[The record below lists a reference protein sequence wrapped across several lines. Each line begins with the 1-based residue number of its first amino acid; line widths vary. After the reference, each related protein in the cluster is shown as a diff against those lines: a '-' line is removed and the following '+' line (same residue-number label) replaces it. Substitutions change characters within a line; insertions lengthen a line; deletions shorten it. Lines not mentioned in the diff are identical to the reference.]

1 MLFLEKYGSYYN
13 ELDKRTIR
21 DEDYDVLKNR
31 YDIANKLP
39 QIHFTQGNKVWMPIQ
54 YIKGTKEH
62 PDYIQRLYH
71 NVFQDIFY
79 SDLLDVEKEKG
90 NLPVATV
97 ETLNGLK
104 TDRELDFASNII
116 QLFNFLSQESKALI
130 ISDLFR
136 AEYKDSKDDFK
147 AYDHILDNFTF
158 TRKDGTVVL
167 YVLMDLNDTVGDN
180 TFEKF
185 LSEASDISNVKA
197 QEVYDKYK
205 EREESTKKALEEAAS
220 KSFEE
225 DTKEEYERQSLKGHE
240 LRFDFD
246 ADNESI
252 PNTRIPRNIKVVEF
266 LGYKD
271 LDGNY
276 TPLELSLE
284 GEEDDIEI
292 GLQLNNGELLSGHIT
307 KDGQFSHLKTTWDNL
322 SFVEFGYIVLE
333 EEEEEAHLSNEE
345 LIYSHKEEIK
355 AFLLDIY
362 NTTLPLGIIDTNLKS
377 DFIKVLRDV
386 AKELHEKEDDN
397 YLSYELGLIADIE
410 DGHYLD
416 AILLSSTYHRLL
428 QIEGKTYSDD
438 ILYRLQDEK
447 EPDLELLKGELIE
460 VAEKIEDNLN
470 TFSSESD
477 EFNSLLPSGY
487 IPTGIKGVFLNTG
500 EYIDANYH
508 PLKVLNLRKDEDQ
521 IPIHLNLTKE
531 GADNLVLLGT
541 FNLLKEKNEYDDRVA
556 TVLLKGST
564 EIAYAIIEYKEVLFV
579 EEINAMEE
587 NLNEMEKEVDT
598 MGKEIS
604 DLEKRINDIEEGMS
618 STIGE
623 ALENSNTA
631 IEDDS
636 TDPVEELLNSAPTE
650 EVPNKILDTIKPK
663 GEAVAVDPRKVSLPE
678 FLNGKIGGYDTHGT
692 YKIYEID
699 ATIIDGKLQITSLEI
714 KEDK

>member
-90 NLPVATV
+90 SLPVATV

-197 QEVYDKYK
+197 QEVYDIYK

-252 PNTRIPRNIKVVEF
+252 PNTRVPKNIKVVEF

-292 GLQLNNGELLSGHIT
+292 GLQLNNGELLTGHIT

-322 SFVEFGYIVLE
+322 SFVEFGYTLIEEKE
-333 EEEEEAHLSNEE
+333 EESHLSNEE

-377 DFIKVLRDV
+377 DFIKVLREV
-386 AKELHEKEDDN
+386 AKELHEAEVDDH
-397 YLSYELGLIADIE
+397 LSYELGLIADLE

-447 EPDLELLKGELIE
+447 EPDLELFKGELIE
-460 VAEKIEDNLN
+460 EDNLN
-470 TFSSESD
+470 TFSNESE
-477 EFNSLLPSGY
+477 EFYYLLPSGY
-487 IPTGIKGVFLNTG
+487 APTGIKGVFLNTG

-508 PLKVLNLRKDEDQ
+508 PLNVLNLSKDEDQ
-521 IPIHLNLTKE
+521 IVIDLRLTKE
-531 GADNLVLLGT
+531 GSDDLNLIGT
-541 FNLLKEKNEYDDRVA
+541 FKLYKDELGNREVR
-556 TVLLKGST
+556 VLLKGST
-564 EIAYAIIEYKEVLFV
+564 EIAYTIIEYKDTDFI

-587 NLNEMEKEVDT
+587 NLNEMEKEVNT

-678 FLNGKIGGYDTHGT
+678 FLNGKIGGYDPHGM

>member
-21 DEDYDVLKNR
+21 DEDFDVLKNR

-79 SDLLDVEKEKG
+79 SDLLDVEREKG
-90 NLPVATV
+90 SLPVATV

-220 KSFEE
+220 KPFEE
-225 DTKEEYERQSLKGHE
+225 DNKEVYERQSLKGHE

-284 GEEDDIEI
+284 GEEEDIEI
-292 GLQLNNGELLSGHIT
+292 GIQLNNGELLTGHIT

-322 SFVEFGYIVLE
+322 SFVEFGYTLIEEKE
-333 EEEEEAHLSNEE
+333 EESHLSNEE

-377 DFIKVLRDV
+377 DFIKVLREI
-386 AKELHEKEDDN
+386 AKELHEAEVDDH
-397 YLSYELGLIADIE
+397 LSYELGLIADLE

-447 EPDLELLKGELIE
+447 EPDLELFKGELIE
-460 VAEKIEDNLN
+460 EDNLN
-470 TFSSESD
+470 TFSNESE
-477 EFNSLLPSGY
+477 EFYYLLPSGY
-487 IPTGIKGVFLNTG
+487 APTGIKGVFLNSG
-500 EYIDANYH
+500 EYIEANYH
-508 PLKVLNLRKDEDQ
+508 PLNVLNLRKDEDQ
-521 IPIHLNLTKE
+521 IVIDLRLTKE
-531 GADNLVLLGT
+531 GSDDLNLIGT
-541 FNLLKEKNEYDDRVA
+541 FKLYKDELGNREVR
-556 TVLLKGST
+556 VLLKGST
-564 EIAYAIIEYKEVLFV
+564 EIAYAIVEYKDIDFI

-598 MGKEIS
+598 MGKEIT
-604 DLEKRINDIEEGMS
+604 DLERRINDIEEGMS

>member
-79 SDLLDVEKEKG
+79 SYLMGIEDEG
-90 NLPVATV
+90 NLPVAIK
-97 ETLNGLK
+97 ETLEGLK

-116 QLFNFLSQESKALI
+116 QLFNFLSESSKETIVAN
-130 ISDLFR
+130 LFR
-136 AEYKDSKDDFK
+136 EEYKDSKDDFK

-197 QEVYDKYK
+197 QEAYDIYK

-225 DTKEEYERQSLKGHE
+225 DAKEEYERQSLKGHE

-284 GEEDDIEI
+284 GEEEDIEI
-292 GLQLNNGELLSGHIT
+292 GLQLNNGELLTGHIT

-377 DFIKVLRDV
+377 DFIKVLREI
-386 AKELHEKEDDN
+386 AKELHEAEVDDH
-397 YLSYELGLIADIE
+397 LSYELGLIADLE

-447 EPDLELLKGELIE
+447 EPDLELFKGELIE

-477 EFNSLLPSGY
+477 EFYSLLPSGY

-508 PLKVLNLRKDEDQ
+508 PLNVLNLSKDEDH
-521 IPIHLNLTKE
+521 IPISLRLSKE
-531 GADNLVLLGT
+531 GSDDLFLIGT
-541 FNLLKEKNEYDDRVA
+541 FDLLQEEDDEFDNIAIR
-556 TVLLKGST
+556 VLLKGST
-564 EIAYAIIEYKEVLFV
+564 KIAYAIIEYKDPDFI
-579 EEINAMEE
+579 EEINAMGEDI
-587 NLNEMEKEVDT
+587 N
-598 MGKEIS
+598 

-678 FLNGKIGGYDTHGT
+678 FLNGKIGGYDPHGM

>member
-13 ELDKRTIR
+13 ELDKRTLR
-21 DEDYDVLKNR
+21 DEDFDVLKNR

-197 QEVYDKYK
+197 QEAYDIYK

-220 KSFEE
+220 KPFEE

-252 PNTRIPRNIKVVEF
+252 PNTRIPKNLKVVEF

-292 GLQLNNGELLSGHIT
+292 GLQLNNGELLTGHIT

-377 DFIKVLRDV
+377 DFIKVLREI
-386 AKELHEKEDDN
+386 AKELHEEEDDN

-447 EPDLELLKGELIE
+447 EPDLEILKGELIE
-460 VAEKIEDNLN
+460 VAEKIENNLN

-487 IPTGIKGVFLNTG
+487 IPTGIKGVFLNSG

-508 PLKVLNLRKDEDQ
+508 PLNVLNLSKDEDH
-521 IPIHLNLTKE
+521 IPISLRLSKEGSDDLNLI
-531 GADNLVLLGT
+531 GT

-579 EEINAMEE
+579 EEINAMGEDI
-587 NLNEMEKEVDT
+587 N
-598 MGKEIS
+598 
-604 DLEKRINDIEEGMS
+604 DLERRINDIEEGMS

-678 FLNGKIGGYDTHGT
+678 FLNGKIGGYDPHGM

>member
-21 DEDYDVLKNR
+21 DEDFDVLKNR

-90 NLPVATV
+90 SLPVATV

-116 QLFNFLSQESKALI
+116 QLFNFLSQDSKALI

-136 AEYKDSKDDFK
+136 AEYKDTKDDFK

-158 TRKDGTVVL
+158 TRKDGTVIL

-197 QEVYDKYK
+197 QEAYDIYK
-205 EREESTKKALEEAAS
+205 EREESTRKALEEAAS
-220 KSFEE
+220 KPFEE

-252 PNTRIPRNIKVVEF
+252 PNTRVPKNIKVVEF

-271 LDGNY
+271 LDDNY

-292 GLQLNNGELLSGHIT
+292 GLQLNNGELLTGHIT

-322 SFVEFGYIVLE
+322 SFVEFGYIVL

-377 DFIKVLRDV
+377 DFIKVLREI
-386 AKELHEKEDDN
+386 AKELYEAEVDDH
-397 YLSYELGLIADIE
+397 LSYELGLIADIE

-447 EPDLELLKGELIE
+447 EPDLELFKGELIE
-460 VAEKIEDNLN
+460 EDNLN

-487 IPTGIKGVFLNTG
+487 APTGIKGVFLNTG

-508 PLKVLNLRKDEDQ
+508 PLNVLNLSKDEDQ
-521 IPIHLNLTKE
+521 IVIDLRLTKE
-531 GADNLVLLGT
+531 GSDDLNLIGT
-541 FNLLKEKNEYDDRVA
+541 FKLYKDELGNREVR
-556 TVLLKGST
+556 VLLKGST
-564 EIAYAIIEYKEVLFV
+564 EIAYTIIEYKDTDFI

-631 IEDDS
+631 IEDES
-636 TDPVEELLNSAPTE
+636 VDPVEELLNSAPTE

-678 FLNGKIGGYDTHGT
+678 FLNGKIGGYDPHGM

>member
-90 NLPVATV
+90 SLPVATV

-197 QEVYDKYK
+197 QEVYDIYK

-220 KSFEE
+220 KPFEE

-252 PNTRIPRNIKVVEF
+252 PNTRVPKNIKVVEF

-284 GEEDDIEI
+284 GEEEDIEI
-292 GLQLNNGELLSGHIT
+292 GLQLNNGELLTGHIT

-322 SFVEFGYIVLE
+322 SFVEFGYTLIEEKE
-333 EEEEEAHLSNEE
+333 EESHLSNEE

-377 DFIKVLRDV
+377 DFIKVLRVV
-386 AKELHEKEDDN
+386 AKELHEEEDDN

-447 EPDLELLKGELIE
+447 EPDLELFKGELIE
-460 VAEKIEDNLN
+460 EDNLN
-470 TFSSESD
+470 TFSNESE
-477 EFNSLLPSGY
+477 EFYYLLPSGY
-487 IPTGIKGVFLNTG
+487 APTGIKGVFLNSG

-508 PLKVLNLRKDEDQ
+508 PLNVLNLSKDEDQ
-521 IPIHLNLTKE
+521 IVIDLRLTKE
-531 GADNLVLLGT
+531 GSDDLNLIGT
-541 FNLLKEKNEYDDRVA
+541 FKLYKDELGNREVR
-556 TVLLKGST
+556 VLLKGST
-564 EIAYAIIEYKEVLFV
+564 EIAYAIVEYKDTDFI

-587 NLNEMEKEVDT
+587 NLNEMEKEVNT

-678 FLNGKIGGYDTHGT
+678 FLNGKIGGYDPHGT

>member
-13 ELDKRTIR
+13 ELDKRTLR
-21 DEDYDVLKNR
+21 DEDFDVLKNR

-90 NLPVATV
+90 SLPVATV

-252 PNTRIPRNIKVVEF
+252 PNTRIPKNIKVVEF

-292 GLQLNNGELLSGHIT
+292 GLQLNNGELLTGHIT

-322 SFVEFGYIVLE
+322 SFVEFGYTLIEEKE
-333 EEEEEAHLSNEE
+333 EESHLSNEE

-377 DFIKVLRDV
+377 DFIKVLREI
-386 AKELHEKEDDN
+386 AKELHEGEDDN

-447 EPDLELLKGELIE
+447 EPDLELFKGEFI
-460 VAEKIEDNLN
+460 KEDNLN
-470 TFSSESD
+470 TFSNESE
-477 EFNSLLPSGY
+477 EFYYLLSSGY
-487 IPTGIKGVFLNTG
+487 APTGIKGVFLNAG

-508 PLKVLNLRKDEDQ
+508 PLNVLNLSKDEDQ
-521 IPIHLNLTKE
+521 IVIDLRLTKE
-531 GADNLVLLGT
+531 GSDDLNLIGT
-541 FNLLKEKNEYDDRVA
+541 FKLYKDELGNREVR
-556 TVLLKGST
+556 VLLKGST
-564 EIAYAIIEYKEVLFV
+564 EIAYAIVEYKDTDFI

-598 MGKEIS
+598 MGREIS

-678 FLNGKIGGYDTHGT
+678 FINGKIGGYDTHGT

>member
-13 ELDKRTIR
+13 ELDKRTLR
-21 DEDYDVLKNR
+21 DEDFDVLKNR

-90 NLPVATV
+90 SLPVATV

-116 QLFNFLSQESKALI
+116 QLFNFLSQDSKALI

-197 QEVYDKYK
+197 QEAYDKCK

-220 KSFEE
+220 KPFEE

-252 PNTRIPRNIKVVEF
+252 PNTRVPKNIKVVEF

-292 GLQLNNGELLSGHIT
+292 GLQLNNGELLTGHIT

-322 SFVEFGYIVLE
+322 SFVEFGYTLIEEKE
-333 EEEEEAHLSNEE
+333 EESHLSNEE

-377 DFIKVLRDV
+377 DFIKVLREI
-386 AKELHEKEDDN
+386 AKELHEEEDDN

-447 EPDLELLKGELIE
+447 EPDLELFKGELIE
-460 VAEKIEDNLN
+460 EDNLN
-470 TFSSESD
+470 TFSNESE
-477 EFNSLLPSGY
+477 EFYYLLPSGY
-487 IPTGIKGVFLNTG
+487 APTGIKGVFLNTG

-508 PLKVLNLRKDEDQ
+508 PLNVLNLSKDEDQ
-521 IPIHLNLTKE
+521 IVIDLRLTKE
-531 GADNLVLLGT
+531 GSDDLNLIGT
-541 FNLLKEKNEYDDRVA
+541 FKLYKDELGNREVR
-556 TVLLKGST
+556 VLLKGST
-564 EIAYAIIEYKEVLFV
+564 EIAYAIVEYKDTDFI

-678 FLNGKIGGYDTHGT
+678 FLNGKIGGYDPHGT

-699 ATIIDGKLQITSLEI
+699 ATIIDGKLQITLLEI

>member
-90 NLPVATV
+90 SLPVATV

-220 KSFEE
+220 KPFEE

-252 PNTRIPRNIKVVEF
+252 PNTRVPRNIKVVEF

-284 GEEDDIEI
+284 GEEEDIEI
-292 GLQLNNGELLSGHIT
+292 GLQLNNGELLTGHIT

-322 SFVEFGYIVLE
+322 SFVEFGYTLIEEKE
-333 EEEEEAHLSNEE
+333 EESHLSNEE

-377 DFIKVLRDV
+377 DFIKVLREI
-386 AKELHEKEDDN
+386 AKELHEEEDDN
-397 YLSYELGLIADIE
+397 HLSYELGLIADLE
-410 DGHYLD
+410 DGQFLD

-447 EPDLELLKGELIE
+447 EPDLELFKGEFI
-460 VAEKIEDNLN
+460 KEDNLN
-470 TFSSESD
+470 TFSNESE
-477 EFNSLLPSGY
+477 EFYYLLPSGY
-487 IPTGIKGVFLNTG
+487 APTGIKGVFLNTG

-508 PLKVLNLRKDEDQ
+508 PLNVLNLSKDEDQ
-521 IPIHLNLTKE
+521 IVIDLRLTKE
-531 GADNLVLLGT
+531 GSDDLNLIGT
-541 FNLLKEKNEYDDRVA
+541 FKLYKDELGNREVR
-556 TVLLKGST
+556 VLLKGST
-564 EIAYAIIEYKEVLFV
+564 EIAYAIVEYKDTDFI

-587 NLNEMEKEVDT
+587 NLNEMEKEVNT

-678 FLNGKIGGYDTHGT
+678 FLNGKIGGYDPHGM

>member
-79 SDLLDVEKEKG
+79 SHLMGIEDEG
-90 NLPVATV
+90 NLPVAIK
-97 ETLNGLK
+97 ETLEGLK

-116 QLFNFLSQESKALI
+116 QLFNFLSESSKETIVAN
-130 ISDLFR
+130 LFR
-136 AEYKDSKDDFK
+136 EEYKDSKDDFK

-197 QEVYDKYK
+197 QEAYDIYK

-220 KSFEE
+220 KPFEE

-292 GLQLNNGELLSGHIT
+292 GLQLNNGELLTGHIT

-362 NTTLPLGIIDTNLKS
+362 NITLPLGIIDTNLKS
-377 DFIKVLRDV
+377 DFIKVLREV
-386 AKELHEKEDDN
+386 AKELHEEDDDN
-397 YLSYELGLIADIE
+397 YLSYELGLIADLE

-447 EPDLELLKGELIE
+447 EPDSEILKGELIE
-460 VAEKIEDNLN
+460 EDNLN

-477 EFNSLLPSGY
+477 EFNSLLPSDY

-521 IPIHLNLTKE
+521 IVIDLRLTKE

-541 FNLLKEKNEYDDRVA
+541 FNLLKGKNDYDDRVA

-663 GEAVAVDPRKVSLPE
+663 GEAVAIDPRKVSLPE
-678 FLNGKIGGYDTHGT
+678 FLNGKIGGYDSHGT

>member
-90 NLPVATV
+90 SLPVATV

-220 KSFEE
+220 KPFEE

-252 PNTRIPRNIKVVEF
+252 PNTRVPRNIKVVEF

-284 GEEDDIEI
+284 GEEEDIEI
-292 GLQLNNGELLSGHIT
+292 GLQLNNGELLTGHIT

-322 SFVEFGYIVLE
+322 SFVEFGYTLIEEKE
-333 EEEEEAHLSNEE
+333 EESHLSNEE

-377 DFIKVLRDV
+377 DFIKVLREV
-386 AKELHEKEDDN
+386 AKELHEAEVDDH
-397 YLSYELGLIADIE
+397 LSYELGLIADIE
-410 DGHYLD
+410 DGQFLD

-447 EPDLELLKGELIE
+447 EPDLEILKGELIE
-460 VAEKIEDNLN
+460 EDNLN
-470 TFSSESD
+470 TFSNESE
-477 EFNSLLPSGY
+477 EFYYLLPSGY
-487 IPTGIKGVFLNTG
+487 APTGIKGVFLNTG

-508 PLKVLNLRKDEDQ
+508 PLNVLNLSKDEDQ
-521 IPIHLNLTKE
+521 LVISLRLSKEGSDDLNLI
-531 GADNLVLLGT
+531 GT
-541 FNLLKEKNEYDDRVA
+541 FKLYKDELGNREVR
-556 TVLLKGST
+556 VLLKGST
-564 EIAYAIIEYKEVLFV
+564 EIAYTIVEYKDTDFI

-587 NLNEMEKEVDT
+587 NLNEMEKEVDS

-604 DLEKRINDIEEGMS
+604 DLERRINDIEEGMS
-618 STIGE
+618 STIEE

-678 FLNGKIGGYDTHGT
+678 FLNGKIGGYDPQGT

>member
-21 DEDYDVLKNR
+21 DEDFDVLKNR

-79 SDLLDVEKEKG
+79 SDLLDVEREKG
-90 NLPVATV
+90 SLPVATV
-97 ETLNGLK
+97 ESLNGLK
-104 TDRELDFASNII
+104 TDRELDFASSII

-136 AEYKDSKDDFK
+136 AEYKDTKDDFK

-197 QEVYDKYK
+197 QEVYDIYK

-220 KSFEE
+220 KPFEE
-225 DTKEEYERQSLKGHE
+225 DNKEEYERQSLKGHE

-252 PNTRIPRNIKVVEF
+252 PNTKVPKTIKVVEF

-284 GEEDDIEI
+284 GEEKDIEI
-292 GLQLNNGELLSGHIT
+292 GIQLNNGELLTGHIT

-322 SFVEFGYIVLE
+322 SFVEFGYTLIEEAE
-333 EEEEEAHLSNEE
+333 EESHLSNEE

-377 DFIKVLRDV
+377 DFIKVLREI
-386 AKELHEKEDDN
+386 AKELHEEEEDDH
-397 YLSYELGLIADIE
+397 LSYELGLIADLE
-410 DGHYLD
+410 DGQYLD

-447 EPDLELLKGELIE
+447 EPDLELFKGELIE
-460 VAEKIEDNLN
+460 EAEKIEDNLN
-470 TFSSESD
+470 TFSNESG
-477 EFNSLLPSGY
+477 EFYSLLPSGY
-487 IPTGIKGVFLNTG
+487 APTGIKGVFLNTG

-508 PLKVLNLRKDEDQ
+508 PLNVLNLSKDEDQ
-521 IPIHLNLTKE
+521 IVIDLRLTKE
-531 GADNLVLLGT
+531 GSDDLNLIGT
-541 FNLLKEKNEYDDRVA
+541 FKLYKDELGNREVR
-556 TVLLKGST
+556 VLLKGST
-564 EIAYAIIEYKEVLFV
+564 EIAYTIVEYKDTDFI

-598 MGKEIS
+598 MGEEIS
-604 DLEKRINDIEEGMS
+604 DLAKRINDIEEGMS

-631 IEDDS
+631 IEDES
-636 TDPVEELLNSAPTE
+636 VDPVEELLNSAPTE

>member
-79 SDLLDVEKEKG
+79 SYLMGIEDEG
-90 NLPVATV
+90 NLPVAIK
-97 ETLNGLK
+97 ETLEELK

-116 QLFNFLSQESKALI
+116 QLFNFLSEGSKETIVAN
-130 ISDLFR
+130 LFR
-136 AEYKDSKDDFK
+136 EEYKDTKDDFK

-197 QEVYDKYK
+197 QEAYDIYK
-205 EREESTKKALEEAAS
+205 EREESTKKALVEAAS
-220 KSFEE
+220 KPFEE

-292 GLQLNNGELLSGHIT
+292 GLQLNNGELLTGHIT

-362 NTTLPLGIIDTNLKS
+362 NTTLPLGIIDTNQKS
-377 DFIKVLRDV
+377 DFIKVLREI
-386 AKELHEKEDDN
+386 AKELYEAEVDN
-397 YLSYELGLIADIE
+397 YLSYELGLIADLE

-447 EPDLELLKGELIE
+447 EPDLEIFKGELVE
-460 VAEKIEDNLN
+460 EDNLN
-470 TFSSESD
+470 TFNSESE

-508 PLKVLNLRKDEDQ
+508 PLNVLNLSKDEDQ

-541 FNLLKEKNEYDDRVA
+541 FNLLKEKNQYDDRVA

-564 EIAYAIIEYKEVLFV
+564 EIAYAIVEYKEVLFV

>member
-90 NLPVATV
+90 SLPVATV

-220 KSFEE
+220 KPFEE

-252 PNTRIPRNIKVVEF
+252 PNTRVPKNIKVVEF

-284 GEEDDIEI
+284 GEEEDIEI
-292 GLQLNNGELLSGHIT
+292 GLQLNNGELLTGHIT

-322 SFVEFGYIVLE
+322 SFVEFGYTLIEEKE
-333 EEEEEAHLSNEE
+333 EESHLSNEE

-377 DFIKVLRDV
+377 DFIKVLREI
-386 AKELHEKEDDN
+386 AKELHEEEDDN
-397 YLSYELGLIADIE
+397 YLSYELGLVADIE

-447 EPDLELLKGELIE
+447 EPDLEIFKGELIE

-470 TFSSESD
+470 IFSSESD

-487 IPTGIKGVFLNTG
+487 IPTGIKGVFLNSG

-508 PLKVLNLRKDEDQ
+508 PLNVLNLRKDEDH
-521 IPIHLNLTKE
+521 IPISLRLSKEGSDDLNLI
-531 GADNLVLLGT
+531 GT
-541 FNLLKEKNEYDDRVA
+541 FNLLKEKNEVDDRVA

-587 NLNEMEKEVDT
+587 DINDP
-598 MGKEIS
+598 
-604 DLEKRINDIEEGMS
+604 DKRINDIEEGMS

-678 FLNGKIGGYDTHGT
+678 FINGKIGGYDTHGT
-692 YKIYEID
+692 YKVYEID

>member
-21 DEDYDVLKNR
+21 DEDFDVLKNR

-90 NLPVATV
+90 SLPVATV
-97 ETLNGLK
+97 ESLNGLK

-197 QEVYDKYK
+197 QEAYDIYK

-225 DTKEEYERQSLKGHE
+225 ETKEEEYERQSLKGHE

-284 GEEDDIEI
+284 REEEDIEI
-292 GLQLNNGELLSGHIT
+292 GIQLNNGELLTGHIT

-377 DFIKVLRDV
+377 DFIKVLREI
-386 AKELHEKEDDN
+386 AKELHEAEVDDH
-397 YLSYELGLIADIE
+397 LSYELGLIADLE

-447 EPDLELLKGELIE
+447 EPDLELFKGEFI
-460 VAEKIEDNLN
+460 KEDNLN

-477 EFNSLLPSGY
+477 EFYYLLPSGY
-487 IPTGIKGVFLNTG
+487 APTGIKGVFLNSG
-500 EYIDANYH
+500 EYIEANYH
-508 PLKVLNLRKDEDQ
+508 PLNVLNLRKDEDQ
-521 IPIHLNLTKE
+521 IVIDLRLTKE
-531 GADNLVLLGT
+531 GSDDLNLIGT
-541 FNLLKEKNEYDDRVA
+541 FKLYKDELGNREVR
-556 TVLLKGST
+556 VLLKGST
-564 EIAYAIIEYKEVLFV
+564 EIAYAIVEYKDTDFI

-598 MGKEIS
+598 MGKEIT

-678 FLNGKIGGYDTHGT
+678 FLNGKIGGYDPHGT

>member
-13 ELDKRTIR
+13 ELDKRTLR
-21 DEDYDVLKNR
+21 DEDFDVLKNR

-90 NLPVATV
+90 SLPVATV

-116 QLFNFLSQESKALI
+116 QLFNFLSQDSKALI

-205 EREESTKKALEEAAS
+205 EREERTKKALEEAAS
-220 KSFEE
+220 KPFEE
-225 DTKEEYERQSLKGHE
+225 DTKEVYERQSLKGHE

-292 GLQLNNGELLSGHIT
+292 GLQLNNGELLTGHIT

-377 DFIKVLRDV
+377 DFIKVLREV
-386 AKELHEKEDDN
+386 AKEIYETEVDDH
-397 YLSYELGLIADIE
+397 LSYELGLIADIE

-447 EPDLELLKGELIE
+447 EPDLELFKGEFI
-460 VAEKIEDNLN
+460 KEDNLN
-470 TFSSESD
+470 TFSNESE
-477 EFNSLLPSGY
+477 EFYYLLPSGY
-487 IPTGIKGVFLNTG
+487 APTGIKGVFLNAG

-508 PLKVLNLRKDEDQ
+508 PLNVLNLSKDEDQ
-521 IPIHLNLTKE
+521 IVIDLRLTKE
-531 GADNLVLLGT
+531 GSDDLNLIGT
-541 FNLLKEKNEYDDRVA
+541 FKLYKDELGNREVR
-556 TVLLKGST
+556 VLLKGST
-564 EIAYAIIEYKEVLFV
+564 EIAYAIVEYKDTDFI

-598 MGKEIS
+598 MGREIS

-678 FLNGKIGGYDTHGT
+678 FINGKIGGYDTHGT

>member
-71 NVFQDIFY
+71 NVFQAIFY

-240 LRFDFD
+240 LKFDFD

-252 PNTRIPRNIKVVEF
+252 PNTRVPRNIKVVEF

-284 GEEDDIEI
+284 GEEEDIEI
-292 GLQLNNGELLSGHIT
+292 GIQLNNGELLTGHIT

-377 DFIKVLRDV
+377 DFIKVLREI
-386 AKELHEKEDDN
+386 AKELHEAEVDDH
-397 YLSYELGLIADIE
+397 LSYELGLIADLE

-460 VAEKIEDNLN
+460 ADNLN

-477 EFNSLLPSGY
+477 EINSLLPSGY
-487 IPTGIKGVFLNTG
+487 APTGIKGVFLNTG

-508 PLKVLNLRKDEDQ
+508 PLNVLNLSKDEDQ
-521 IPIHLNLTKE
+521 IVIDLRLTKE
-531 GADNLVLLGT
+531 GSDDLNLIGT
-541 FNLLKEKNEYDDRVA
+541 FKLYKDELGNREVR
-556 TVLLKGST
+556 VLLKGST
-564 EIAYAIIEYKEVLFV
+564 EIAYTIIEYKDTDFI

-587 NLNEMEKEVDT
+587 NLNEMGKEVDT

>member
-62 PDYIQRLYH
+62 PDYLQRLYH

-90 NLPVATV
+90 SLPVATV

-197 QEVYDKYK
+197 QEVYDIYK

-220 KSFEE
+220 KPFEE
-225 DTKEEYERQSLKGHE
+225 DNKEVYERQSLKGHE

-252 PNTRIPRNIKVVEF
+252 PNTRVPRNIKVVEF

-284 GEEDDIEI
+284 GEEKDIEI
-292 GLQLNNGELLSGHIT
+292 GIQLNNGELLTGHIT

-322 SFVEFGYIVLE
+322 SFVEFGYTLIE
-333 EEEEEAHLSNEE
+333 EEESHLSNEE

-377 DFIKVLRDV
+377 DFIKVLREI
-386 AKELHEKEDDN
+386 AKELHEEEDDDHDH
-397 YLSYELGLIADIE
+397 LSYELGLIADLE
-410 DGHYLD
+410 DGQFLD

-447 EPDLELLKGELIE
+447 EPDSEILKGELIE
-460 VAEKIEDNLN
+460 EAEKIEDNLN

-477 EFNSLLPSGY
+477 EFYSLLPSGY
-487 IPTGIKGVFLNTG
+487 APTGIKGVFLNTG
-500 EYIDANYH
+500 EYIEANYH
-508 PLKVLNLRKDEDQ
+508 PLNVLNLSKDEDQ
-521 IPIHLNLTKE
+521 IVIDLRLTKE
-531 GADNLVLLGT
+531 GSDDLNLIGT
-541 FNLLKEKNEYDDRVA
+541 FKLYKDELGNREVR
-556 TVLLKGST
+556 VLLKGST
-564 EIAYAIIEYKEVLFV
+564 EIAYTIVEYKDTDFI

-631 IEDDS
+631 IEDES
-636 TDPVEELLNSAPTE
+636 VDPVEELLNSAPTE

>member
-90 NLPVATV
+90 SLPVATV

-197 QEVYDKYK
+197 QEVYDIYK

-220 KSFEE
+220 KPFEE

-252 PNTRIPRNIKVVEF
+252 PNTRVPRNIKVVEF

-284 GEEDDIEI
+284 GEEEDIEI
-292 GLQLNNGELLSGHIT
+292 GLQLNNGELLTGHIT

-377 DFIKVLRDV
+377 DFIKVLREI
-386 AKELHEKEDDN
+386 AKELHEAEVDDH
-397 YLSYELGLIADIE
+397 LSYELGLIADLE

-447 EPDLELLKGELIE
+447 EPDLELFKGEFI
-460 VAEKIEDNLN
+460 KEDNLN
-470 TFSSESD
+470 TFSNESE
-477 EFNSLLPSGY
+477 EFYYLLPSGY
-487 IPTGIKGVFLNTG
+487 APTGIKGVFLNSG

-521 IPIHLNLTKE
+521 IVIDLRLTKE
-531 GADNLVLLGT
+531 GSDDLNLIGT
-541 FNLLKEKNEYDDRVA
+541 FKLYKDELGNREVR
-556 TVLLKGST
+556 VLLKGST
-564 EIAYAIIEYKEVLFV
+564 EIAYTIIEYKDTDFI

-587 NLNEMEKEVDT
+587 NLNEMEKEVNT

-678 FLNGKIGGYDTHGT
+678 FINGKIGGYDTHGT

>member
-79 SDLLDVEKEKG
+79 SYLMGIEDEG
-90 NLPVATV
+90 NLPVAIK
-97 ETLNGLK
+97 ETLEGLK

-116 QLFNFLSQESKALI
+116 QLFNFLSESSKETIVAN
-130 ISDLFR
+130 LFR
-136 AEYKDSKDDFK
+136 EEYKDSKDDFK

-197 QEVYDKYK
+197 QEAYDIYK
-205 EREESTKKALEEAAS
+205 EREERTKKALEEAAS
-220 KSFEE
+220 KPFEE

-252 PNTRIPRNIKVVEF
+252 PNTRVPRNIKVVEF

-284 GEEDDIEI
+284 GEEEDIEI
-292 GLQLNNGELLSGHIT
+292 GIKLNKGEMLTGHIT

-377 DFIKVLRDV
+377 DFIKVLREI
-386 AKELHEKEDDN
+386 AKELHEAEVDDH
-397 YLSYELGLIADIE
+397 LSYELGLITDLE
-410 DGHYLD
+410 DDHYLD

-447 EPDLELLKGELIE
+447 EPDLEILKGELIE
-460 VAEKIEDNLN
+460 EVEKIEDNLN

-487 IPTGIKGVFLNTG
+487 IPTGIKGVFLNSG
-500 EYIDANYH
+500 EYIEANYH
-508 PLKVLNLRKDEDQ
+508 PLNVLNLSKDEDH
-521 IPIHLNLTKE
+521 IPISLRLSKEGSDDLNLI
-531 GADNLVLLGT
+531 GT
-541 FNLLKEKNEYDDRVA
+541 FNLLKEKNEVDDRVA

-579 EEINAMEE
+579 EEINA
-587 NLNEMEKEVDT
+587 

-663 GEAVAVDPRKVSLPE
+663 GEAVAVNPRKVSLPE
-678 FLNGKIGGYDTHGT
+678 FLNGKIGGYDPHGM

>member
-21 DEDYDVLKNR
+21 NEDYDVLKNR

-90 NLPVATV
+90 SLPVATV

-147 AYDHILDNFTF
+147 AYDHILDSFTF

-197 QEVYDKYK
+197 QEAYDIYK

-220 KSFEE
+220 KPFEE
-225 DTKEEYERQSLKGHE
+225 DKKEEYERQSLKGHE

-284 GEEDDIEI
+284 GDEEDIEI
-292 GLQLNNGELLSGHIT
+292 GIQLNNGELLTGHIT

-322 SFVEFGYIVLE
+322 SFVEFGYTLIEEKE
-333 EEEEEAHLSNEE
+333 EESHLSNEE

-377 DFIKVLRDV
+377 DFIKVLREV
-386 AKELHEKEDDN
+386 AKELHEEEDDN
-397 YLSYELGLIADIE
+397 SLSYELGLIADIE

-447 EPDLELLKGELIE
+447 EPDLELSKGELIE
-460 VAEKIEDNLN
+460 EDNLN
-470 TFSSESD
+470 TFSNKSE
-477 EFNSLLPSGY
+477 EFYYLLPSGY

-508 PLKVLNLRKDEDQ
+508 PLNVLNLSKDEDQ
-521 IPIHLNLTKE
+521 IVIDLRLTKE
-531 GADNLVLLGT
+531 GSDDLNLIGT
-541 FNLLKEKNEYDDRVA
+541 FKLYKDELGNREVR
-556 TVLLKGST
+556 VLLKGST
-564 EIAYAIIEYKEVLFV
+564 EIAYTIVEYKDTDFI

-587 NLNEMEKEVDT
+587 NLNDMEKEVDT

>member
-71 NVFQDIFY
+71 NVFQEIFY
-79 SDLLDVEKEKG
+79 SDLMGIEDQG
-90 NLPVATV
+90 NLPVAIK
-97 ETLNGLK
+97 ETLEGLK

-116 QLFNFLSQESKALI
+116 QLFNFLSESSKETIVAN
-130 ISDLFR
+130 LFR
-136 AEYKDSKDDFK
+136 EEYKDTKDDFK

-205 EREESTKKALEEAAS
+205 EREESTKKALVEAAS
-220 KSFEE
+220 KPFEE

-284 GEEDDIEI
+284 GEEEDIEI
-292 GLQLNNGELLSGHIT
+292 GLQLNNGELLTGHIT

-322 SFVEFGYIVLE
+322 SFVEFGYTLIEEKE
-333 EEEEEAHLSNEE
+333 EESHLSNEE

-377 DFIKVLRDV
+377 DFIKVLREI
-386 AKELHEKEDDN
+386 AKELHEEEYDN
-397 YLSYELGLIADIE
+397 YLSYELGLIADLE

-447 EPDLELLKGELIE
+447 EPDLEILKGELIE
-460 VAEKIEDNLN
+460 EDNLN

-477 EFNSLLPSGY
+477 GFNSLLPSGY

-508 PLKVLNLRKDEDQ
+508 PLNVLNLRKDEDQ
-521 IPIHLNLTKE
+521 LVISLRLSKEGSDDLNLI
-531 GADNLVLLGT
+531 GT
-541 FNLLKEKNEYDDRVA
+541 FKLYKDELGNREVR
-556 TVLLKGST
+556 VLLKGST
-564 EIAYAIIEYKEVLFV
+564 EIAYAIVEYKDTDFI

-598 MGKEIS
+598 MGKDIS

-678 FLNGKIGGYDTHGT
+678 FLNGKIGGYDPHGT

>member
-79 SDLLDVEKEKG
+79 SYLMGIEDEG
-90 NLPVATV
+90 NLPVAIK
-97 ETLNGLK
+97 ETLEGLK

-116 QLFNFLSQESKALI
+116 QLFNFLSESSKETIVAN
-130 ISDLFR
+130 LFR
-136 AEYKDSKDDFK
+136 EEYKDSKDDFK

-197 QEVYDKYK
+197 QEAYDIYK
-205 EREESTKKALEEAAS
+205 EREERTKKALEEAAS
-220 KSFEE
+220 KPFEE

-252 PNTRIPRNIKVVEF
+252 PNTRVPRNIKVVEF

-284 GEEDDIEI
+284 GEEEDIEI
-292 GLQLNNGELLSGHIT
+292 GIQLNNGELLTGHIT

-377 DFIKVLRDV
+377 DFIKVLREI
-386 AKELHEKEDDN
+386 AKELHEAEVDDH
-397 YLSYELGLIADIE
+397 LSYELGLITDLE
-410 DGHYLD
+410 DDHYLD

-447 EPDLELLKGELIE
+447 EPDLEILKGELIE
-460 VAEKIEDNLN
+460 EVEKIEDNLN

-487 IPTGIKGVFLNTG
+487 IPTGIKGVFLNSG
-500 EYIDANYH
+500 EYIEANYH
-508 PLKVLNLRKDEDQ
+508 PLNVLNLSKDEDH
-521 IPIHLNLTKE
+521 IPISLRLSKEGSDDLNLI
-531 GADNLVLLGT
+531 GT
-541 FNLLKEKNEYDDRVA
+541 FNLLKEKNEVDDRVA

-579 EEINAMEE
+579 EEINA
-587 NLNEMEKEVDT
+587 

-663 GEAVAVDPRKVSLPE
+663 GEAVAVNPRKVSLPE
-678 FLNGKIGGYDTHGT
+678 FLNGKIGGYDPHGM

>member
-13 ELDKRTIR
+13 ELDKRTLR
-21 DEDYDVLKNR
+21 DEDFDVLKNR

-90 NLPVATV
+90 SLPVATV

-116 QLFNFLSQESKALI
+116 QLFNFLSQDSKALI

-205 EREESTKKALEEAAS
+205 EREERTKKALEEAAS
-220 KSFEE
+220 KPFEE
-225 DTKEEYERQSLKGHE
+225 DTKEVYERQSLKGHE

-292 GLQLNNGELLSGHIT
+292 GLQLNNGELLTGHIT

-377 DFIKVLRDV
+377 DFIKVLREV
-386 AKELHEKEDDN
+386 AKEIYETEVDDH
-397 YLSYELGLIADIE
+397 LSYELGLIADIE

-447 EPDLELLKGELIE
+447 EPDLELFKGEFI
-460 VAEKIEDNLN
+460 KEDNLN
-470 TFSSESD
+470 TFSNESE
-477 EFNSLLPSGY
+477 EFYYLLPSGY
-487 IPTGIKGVFLNTG
+487 APTGIKGVFLNAG

-508 PLKVLNLRKDEDQ
+508 PLNVLNLSKDEDQ
-521 IPIHLNLTKE
+521 IVIDLRLTKE
-531 GADNLVLLGT
+531 GSDDLTLIGT
-541 FNLLKEKNEYDDRVA
+541 FKLYKDELGNREVR
-556 TVLLKGST
+556 VLLKGST
-564 EIAYAIIEYKEVLFV
+564 EIAYAIVEYKDTDFI

-598 MGKEIS
+598 MGREIS

-678 FLNGKIGGYDTHGT
+678 FINGKIGGYDTHGT

>member
-21 DEDYDVLKNR
+21 DEDFDVLKNR

-90 NLPVATV
+90 SLPVATV

-147 AYDHILDNFTF
+147 SYDHILDNFTF

-197 QEVYDKYK
+197 QEVYDIYK

-252 PNTRIPRNIKVVEF
+252 PNTRIPKNIKVVEF

-284 GEEDDIEI
+284 GEEEDIEI
-292 GLQLNNGELLSGHIT
+292 GLQLNNGELLTGHIT

-322 SFVEFGYIVLE
+322 SFVEFGYTLIEEKE
-333 EEEEEAHLSNEE
+333 EESHLSNEE

-377 DFIKVLRDV
+377 DFIKVLREI
-386 AKELHEKEDDN
+386 AKELHEAEVDDH
-397 YLSYELGLIADIE
+397 LSYELGLIADLE

-447 EPDLELLKGELIE
+447 EPDLELFKGEFI
-460 VAEKIEDNLN
+460 KEDNLN
-470 TFSSESD
+470 TFSNESE
-477 EFNSLLPSGY
+477 EFYYLLPSGY
-487 IPTGIKGVFLNTG
+487 APTGIKGVFLNSG

-508 PLKVLNLRKDEDQ
+508 PLNVLNLSKDEDQ
-521 IPIHLNLTKE
+521 IVIDLRLTKE
-531 GADNLVLLGT
+531 GSDDLNLIGT
-541 FNLLKEKNEYDDRVA
+541 FKLYKDELGNREVR
-556 TVLLKGST
+556 VLLKGST
-564 EIAYAIIEYKEVLFV
+564 EIAYTIIEYKDTDFI

-598 MGKEIS
+598 MGKEIT

>member
-21 DEDYDVLKNR
+21 DEDFDVLKNR

-79 SDLLDVEKEKG
+79 SYLMGTEDQG
-90 NLPVATV
+90 NLPVAIK
-97 ETLNGLK
+97 ETLEGLK
-104 TDRELDFASNII
+104 TERELDFASNII
-116 QLFNFLSQESKALI
+116 QLFNSLSESQKETI
-130 ISDLFR
+130 IANFFR
-136 AEYKDSKDDFK
+136 EEYSASKDDFK

-197 QEVYDKYK
+197 QEAYDIYK

-220 KSFEE
+220 KPFEE
-225 DTKEEYERQSLKGHE
+225 DNKEVYERQSLKGHE
-240 LRFDFD
+240 LRFNFD

-252 PNTRIPRNIKVVEF
+252 PNTKVPKNIKVVEF

-284 GEEDDIEI
+284 GEEKDIEI
-292 GLQLNNGELLSGHIT
+292 GIQLNNGELLTGHIT

-322 SFVEFGYIVLE
+322 SFVEFGYTLIEEKE
-333 EEEEEAHLSNEE
+333 EESHLSNEE
-345 LIYSHKEEIK
+345 LVYSHKEEIK

-377 DFIKVLRDV
+377 DFIKVLRKI
-386 AKELHEKEDDN
+386 AKELHEEEDDDH
-397 YLSYELGLIADIE
+397 LSYELGLVADLE
-410 DGHYLD
+410 DGQYLD

-447 EPDLELLKGELIE
+447 EPDSEILKGELIE
-460 VAEKIEDNLN
+460 EAEKIEDNLN
-470 TFSSESD
+470 TFSNESD
-477 EFNSLLPSGY
+477 EFYSLLPSGY
-487 IPTGIKGVFLNTG
+487 APTGIKGVFLNTG
-500 EYIDANYH
+500 EYIEANYH
-508 PLKVLNLRKDEDQ
+508 PLNVLNLRKDEDQ
-521 IPIHLNLTKE
+521 IVIDLRLTKE
-531 GADNLVLLGT
+531 GSDDLNLIGT
-541 FNLLKEKNEYDDRVA
+541 FKLYKDELGNREVR
-556 TVLLKGST
+556 VLLKGST
-564 EIAYAIIEYKEVLFV
+564 EIAYTIVEYKDTDFI

-587 NLNEMEKEVDT
+587 NLNEMEKEVDS

-678 FLNGKIGGYDTHGT
+678 FLNGKIGGYDPHGT

>member
-21 DEDYDVLKNR
+21 DEDFDVLKNR

-79 SDLLDVEKEKG
+79 SYLMGTEDEG
-90 NLPVATV
+90 NLPVAIK
-97 ETLNGLK
+97 ETLEGFK

-116 QLFNFLSQESKALI
+116 QLFNFLSESSKETIVAN
-130 ISDLFR
+130 LFR
-136 AEYKDSKDDFK
+136 VEYKDSKDDFK

-197 QEVYDKYK
+197 QEAYDIYK

-220 KSFEE
+220 KPFEE

-240 LRFDFD
+240 LKFDFD

-252 PNTRIPRNIKVVEF
+252 PNTRVPKNIKVVEF

-284 GEEDDIEI
+284 GEEEDIEI
-292 GLQLNNGELLSGHIT
+292 GLQLNNGELLTGHIT
-307 KDGQFSHLKTTWDNL
+307 KDGKFSHLKTTWDNL

-333 EEEEEAHLSNEE
+333 EEEEDAHLSNEE

-377 DFIKVLRDV
+377 DFIKVLREI
-386 AKELHEKEDDN
+386 AKELHEAEVDN
-397 YLSYELGLIADIE
+397 YLFYELGLVADIE
-410 DGHYLD
+410 DGHFLD

-447 EPDLELLKGELIE
+447 EPDLEILKGELIE
-460 VAEKIEDNLN
+460 AAERIEDNLN
-470 TFSSESD
+470 TFSNESD

-521 IPIHLNLTKE
+521 VPIHLNLTKE
-531 GADNLVLLGT
+531 GAENLVLLGT

-564 EIAYAIIEYKEVLFV
+564 EIAYAIIEYKEALFI

-587 NLNEMEKEVDT
+587 NLNEMEKEVNT

-678 FLNGKIGGYDTHGT
+678 FINGKIGGYDTHGT

>member
-90 NLPVATV
+90 SLPVATV

-136 AEYKDSKDDFK
+136 EEYKDSKDDFK

-197 QEVYDKYK
+197 QEVYDIYK
-205 EREESTKKALEEAAS
+205 EREERTKKALEEAAS
-220 KSFEE
+220 KPFEE

-252 PNTRIPRNIKVVEF
+252 PNTRVPKNIKVVEF

-292 GLQLNNGELLSGHIT
+292 GLQLNNGELLTGHIT

-322 SFVEFGYIVLE
+322 SFVEFGYTLIEEKE
-333 EEEEEAHLSNEE
+333 EESHLSNEE

-377 DFIKVLRDV
+377 DFIKVLRVV
-386 AKELHEKEDDN
+386 AKELHEAEVDDH
-397 YLSYELGLIADIE
+397 LSYELGLIADLE

-447 EPDLELLKGELIE
+447 EPDLELFKGEFI
-460 VAEKIEDNLN
+460 KEDNLN
-470 TFSSESD
+470 TFSNESE
-477 EFNSLLPSGY
+477 EFYYLLPSGY
-487 IPTGIKGVFLNTG
+487 APTGIKGVFLNSG

-508 PLKVLNLRKDEDQ
+508 PLNVLNLSKDEDQ
-521 IPIHLNLTKE
+521 IVIDLRLSKEGSDDLNLI
-531 GADNLVLLGT
+531 GT
-541 FNLLKEKNEYDDRVA
+541 FKLYKDELGNREVR
-556 TVLLKGST
+556 VLLKGST
-564 EIAYAIIEYKEVLFV
+564 EIAYTIVEYKDIDFI

-587 NLNEMEKEVDT
+587 NLNEMEKEVNT

-618 STIGE
+618 STIEE

>member
-1 MLFLEKYGSYYN
+1 MLFLEKYGSYST

-136 AEYKDSKDDFK
+136 AEYKDSKDNFK

-205 EREESTKKALEEAAS
+205 EREERTRKALEEAAS
-220 KSFEE
+220 KPFEE

-252 PNTRIPRNIKVVEF
+252 PNTRVPKNIKVVEF

-292 GLQLNNGELLSGHIT
+292 GLQLNNGELLTGHIT

-345 LIYSHKEEIK
+345 LIHSHKEEIK

-377 DFIKVLRDV
+377 DFIKVLREI
-386 AKELHEKEDDN
+386 AKELHEEEDDN

-447 EPDLELLKGELIE
+447 EPDLELFKGELIE
-460 VAEKIEDNLN
+460 EDNLN
-470 TFSSESD
+470 TFSNESE
-477 EFNSLLPSGY
+477 EFYYLLPSGY
-487 IPTGIKGVFLNTG
+487 APTGIKGVFLNTG

-508 PLKVLNLRKDEDQ
+508 PLSVLNLSKDEDQ
-521 IPIHLNLTKE
+521 IVIDLRLTKE
-531 GADNLVLLGT
+531 GSDDLNLIGT
-541 FNLLKEKNEYDDRVA
+541 FKLYKDELGNREVR
-556 TVLLKGST
+556 VLLKGST
-564 EIAYAIIEYKEVLFV
+564 EIAYAIVEYKDTDFI

-587 NLNEMEKEVDT
+587 NLNEVEKEVDT

-604 DLEKRINDIEEGMS
+604 DLERRINDIEEGMS

-678 FLNGKIGGYDTHGT
+678 FLNGKIGGYDPHGM

>member
-79 SDLLDVEKEKG
+79 SYLMGIEDEG
-90 NLPVATV
+90 SLPVAIK
-97 ETLNGLK
+97 ETLEGLK

-116 QLFNFLSQESKALI
+116 QLFNFLSESSKETIVA
-130 ISDLFR
+130 DLFR
-136 AEYKDSKDDFK
+136 AEYKESKDDFK

-197 QEVYDKYK
+197 QEAYDIYK
-205 EREESTKKALEEAAS
+205 EREESTKKALVEAAS
-220 KSFEE
+220 KPFEE
-225 DTKEEYERQSLKGHE
+225 DNKEEYERQSLKGHE

-252 PNTRIPRNIKVVEF
+252 PNTRVPRNIKVVEF

-292 GLQLNNGELLSGHIT
+292 GLQLNNGELLTGHIT

-322 SFVEFGYIVLE
+322 SFVEFGYTLIEEKE
-333 EEEEEAHLSNEE
+333 EESHLSNEE

-377 DFIKVLRDV
+377 DFIKVLREI
-386 AKELHEKEDDN
+386 AKELHEAEVDDH
-397 YLSYELGLIADIE
+397 LSYELGLIADLE

-447 EPDLELLKGELIE
+447 EPDSELFKGEFI
-460 VAEKIEDNLN
+460 KEDNLN
-470 TFSSESD
+470 AFSNESE
-477 EFNSLLPSGY
+477 EFYYLLPSGY
-487 IPTGIKGVFLNTG
+487 APTGIKGVFLNTG

-508 PLKVLNLRKDEDQ
+508 PLNVLNLSKDEDQ
-521 IPIHLNLTKE
+521 IVISLRLTKE
-531 GADNLVLLGT
+531 GSDDLNLIGT
-541 FNLLKEKNEYDDRVA
+541 FKLYKDELGNREVR
-556 TVLLKGST
+556 VLLKGST
-564 EIAYAIIEYKEVLFV
+564 EIAYAIVEYKDTDFI
-579 EEINAMEE
+579 EEINAMDEDI
-587 NLNEMEKEVDT
+587 N
-598 MGKEIS
+598 

-678 FLNGKIGGYDTHGT
+678 FLNGKIGGYDPHGM

>member
-79 SDLLDVEKEKG
+79 SYLMGIEDEG
-90 NLPVATV
+90 NLPVAIK
-97 ETLNGLK
+97 ETLEGLK

-116 QLFNFLSQESKALI
+116 QLFNFLSESSKETIVAN
-130 ISDLFR
+130 LFR
-136 AEYKDSKDDFK
+136 EEYKDSKDDFK

-197 QEVYDKYK
+197 QEVYDIYK

-220 KSFEE
+220 KPFEE

-284 GEEDDIEI
+284 GEEEDIEI
-292 GLQLNNGELLSGHIT
+292 GIQLNNGELLTGHIT

-377 DFIKVLRDV
+377 DFIKVLREI
-386 AKELHEKEDDN
+386 AKELHEEEDDN
-397 YLSYELGLIADIE
+397 YLSYELGLIADLE
-410 DGHYLD
+410 DGHHLD

-447 EPDLELLKGELIE
+447 EPDLEILKGELIE
-460 VAEKIEDNLN
+460 ADNLN

-500 EYIDANYH
+500 EYIEANYH
-508 PLKVLNLRKDEDQ
+508 PLKVLNLSKDEDQ
-521 IPIHLNLTKE
+521 VVIDLRLTKE

-541 FNLLKEKNEYDDRVA
+541 FNLLKEKNDYDDRVA

-564 EIAYAIIEYKEVLFV
+564 EIAYAIIEYKEALFV

-587 NLNEMEKEVDT
+587 NLNDMEKEVDT

-678 FLNGKIGGYDTHGT
+678 FINGKIGGYDPHGT

>member
-21 DEDYDVLKNR
+21 DEDFDVLKNR

-79 SDLLDVEKEKG
+79 SYLMGTEDQG
-90 NLPVATV
+90 NLPVAIK
-97 ETLNGLK
+97 ETLEGLK
-104 TDRELDFASNII
+104 TERELDFASNII
-116 QLFNFLSQESKALI
+116 QLFNSLSESQKETI
-130 ISDLFR
+130 IANFFR
-136 AEYKDSKDDFK
+136 EEYSASKDDFK

-197 QEVYDKYK
+197 QEVYDIYK

-220 KSFEE
+220 KPFEE
-225 DTKEEYERQSLKGHE
+225 DNKEVYERQSLKGHE

-252 PNTRIPRNIKVVEF
+252 PNTKVPKNIKVVEF

-284 GEEDDIEI
+284 GEEKDIEI
-292 GLQLNNGELLSGHIT
+292 GIQLNNGELLTGHIT

-322 SFVEFGYIVLE
+322 SFVEFGYTLIE
-333 EEEEEAHLSNEE
+333 EEEESHLSNEE

-377 DFIKVLRDV
+377 DFIKVLREI
-386 AKELHEKEDDN
+386 AKELHEEEEYDSH
-397 YLSYELGLIADIE
+397 LSYELGLIADLE
-410 DGHYLD
+410 DGQFLD

-447 EPDLELLKGELIE
+447 EPDSEILKGELIE
-460 VAEKIEDNLN
+460 EAEKIEDNLN

-477 EFNSLLPSGY
+477 EFYSLLPSGY
-487 IPTGIKGVFLNTG
+487 APTGIKGVFLNTG
-500 EYIDANYH
+500 EYIEANYH
-508 PLKVLNLRKDEDQ
+508 PLNVLNLSKDEDQ
-521 IPIHLNLTKE
+521 IVIDLRLTKE
-531 GADNLVLLGT
+531 GSDDLNLIGT
-541 FNLLKEKNEYDDRVA
+541 FKLYKDELGNREVR
-556 TVLLKGST
+556 VLLKGST
-564 EIAYAIIEYKEVLFV
+564 EIAYTIVEYKDTDFI

-587 NLNEMEKEVDT
+587 NLNEMEKEVNT
-598 MGKEIS
+598 MGEEIS

-631 IEDDS
+631 IEDES
-636 TDPVEELLNSAPTE
+636 VDPVEELLNSAPTE

>member
-21 DEDYDVLKNR
+21 DEDFDVLKNR

-79 SDLLDVEKEKG
+79 SYLMGTEDQG
-90 NLPVATV
+90 NLPVAIK
-97 ETLNGLK
+97 ETLEGLK
-104 TDRELDFASNII
+104 TERELDFASNII
-116 QLFNFLSQESKALI
+116 QLFNSLSESQKETI
-130 ISDLFR
+130 IANFFR
-136 AEYKDSKDDFK
+136 EEYSTSKDDFK

-197 QEVYDKYK
+197 QEVYDIYK

-220 KSFEE
+220 KPFEE
-225 DTKEEYERQSLKGHE
+225 DNKEVYERQSLKGHE

-252 PNTRIPRNIKVVEF
+252 PNTRVPKNIKVVEF

-284 GEEDDIEI
+284 GEEKDIEI
-292 GLQLNNGELLSGHIT
+292 GIQLNNGELLTGHIT

-322 SFVEFGYIVLE
+322 SFVEFGYTLIE
-333 EEEEEAHLSNEE
+333 EEEEEESHLSNEE

-377 DFIKVLRDV
+377 DFIKVLREI
-386 AKELHEKEDDN
+386 AKELHEEEEDDDH
-397 YLSYELGLIADIE
+397 LSYELGLIADLE
-410 DGHYLD
+410 DGQFLD

-447 EPDLELLKGELIE
+447 EPDLELFKGELIE
-460 VAEKIEDNLN
+460 EDNLN

-477 EFNSLLPSGY
+477 EFYYLLPSGY

-500 EYIDANYH
+500 EYIEANYH
-508 PLKVLNLRKDEDQ
+508 PLNVLNLRKDEDQ
-521 IPIHLNLTKE
+521 IVIDLRLTKE
-531 GADNLVLLGT
+531 GSDDLNLIGT
-541 FNLLKEKNEYDDRVA
+541 FKLYKDELGNREVR
-556 TVLLKGST
+556 VLLKGST
-564 EIAYAIIEYKEVLFV
+564 EIAYTIVEYKDTDFI

-598 MGKEIS
+598 MGEEIS
-604 DLEKRINDIEEGMS
+604 DLAKRINDIEEGMS

-631 IEDDS
+631 IEDNS

-678 FLNGKIGGYDTHGT
+678 FLNGKIGGYDTHGI

>member
-90 NLPVATV
+90 SLPVATV

-197 QEVYDKYK
+197 QEAYDIYK

-220 KSFEE
+220 KPFEE
-225 DTKEEYERQSLKGHE
+225 DTKEVYERQSLKGHE

-252 PNTRIPRNIKVVEF
+252 PNTRVPKNIKVVEF

-292 GLQLNNGELLSGHIT
+292 GLQLNNGELLTGHIT

-322 SFVEFGYIVLE
+322 SFVEFGYTLIEEKE
-333 EEEEEAHLSNEE
+333 EESHLSNEE

-377 DFIKVLRDV
+377 DFIKVLREI
-386 AKELHEKEDDN
+386 AKELHEAEVDDH
-397 YLSYELGLIADIE
+397 LSYELGLIADLE

-447 EPDLELLKGELIE
+447 EPDLELLKGEF
-460 VAEKIEDNLN
+460 VKEDNLN
-470 TFSSESD
+470 TFSNESE
-477 EFNSLLPSGY
+477 EFYYLLPSGY
-487 IPTGIKGVFLNTG
+487 APTGIKGVFLNSG

-508 PLKVLNLRKDEDQ
+508 PLKVLNLSKDEDQ
-521 IPIHLNLTKE
+521 VVIDLRLTKE
-531 GADNLVLLGT
+531 GSDDLNLIGT
-541 FNLLKEKNEYDDRVA
+541 FKLYKDELGNREVR
-556 TVLLKGST
+556 VLLKGST
-564 EIAYAIIEYKEVLFV
+564 EIAYTIVEYKDTDFI

-678 FLNGKIGGYDTHGT
+678 FINGKIGGYDPHGM